1 MKTKHILLAGLVI
14 LSIVFI
20 GLQLMEKEVIASF
33 VRAIFMVALVITYGY
48 KSENINNYFFMFLAT
63 FALADLIGLLYWF
76 TILESVESIDYL
88 YFIGNSLYIMSY
100 VFLIIKVLKN
110 MNFKDVIIK
119 LPAHIVILVVLD
131 IFCVTIVTD
140 TAKGDLNVYQYAM
153 EFLYN
158 TVIMS
163 LLTLSV
169 INYIYKVDKKSMNL
183 LVGSLF
189 IVFSETIQLAY
200 YYILEENNLLNILCS
215 IFFIIAFLFFYVYS
229 ILEETEEEH
238 HHLLKD
244 HIEA

>member
-1 MKTKHILLAGLVI
+1 MKTKHFLISSLVI

-20 GLQLMEKEVIASF
+20 GLQLMQYEIIASF
-33 VRAIFMVALVITYGY
+33 IRAFLLILLLFIYGINR
-48 KSENINNYFFMFLAT
+48 ENLNNYFFMFLAT
-63 FALADLIGLLYWF
+63 FTLADVIGLLFWF
-76 TILESVESIDYL
+76 TKLKSEDSIDYL
-88 YFIGNSLYIMSY
+88 YFTCNSLYILSY
-100 VFLIIKVLKN
+100 LFLIIKVLKS

-140 TAKGDLNVYQYAM
+140 AAKYDLRYQYAM

-169 INYIYKVDKKSMNL
+169 INYIYKVDKKAMNL

-200 YYILEENNLLNILCS
+200 YYILEENNLLNVLCS
-215 IFFIIAFLFFYVYS
+215 LFFIIAFLFFYVYS
-229 ILEETEEEH
+229 KLEETEEHNLFRE
-238 HHLLKD
+238 

>member
-1 MKTKHILLAGLVI
+1 MKTKQILISSLVI

-20 GLQLMEKEVIASF
+20 GLQLMEHKVFASF
-33 VRAIFMVALVITYGY
+33 VRALIMIILVITYGI
-48 KSENINNYFFMFLAT
+48 KRENINSYFFMFLST
-63 FALADLIGLLYWF
+63 FALADVIGLLYWY
-76 TILESVESIDYL
+76 TTLESEKSFDYV
-88 YFIGNSLYIMSY
+88 YFICNSLYILSY
-100 VFLIIKVLKN
+100 LFLIIKVLKSIDI
-110 MNFKDVIIK
+110 KDVIIK

-140 TAKGDLNVYQYAM
+140 TAKGELRMYQYIM

-158 TVIMS
+158 IVIMS

-169 INYIYKVDKKSMNL
+169 INYIYKVGKKAMNL

-200 YYILEENNLLNILCS
+200 YYILEDNNLLNVLCS
-215 IFFIIAFLFFYVYS
+215 LFFIIAFFFFYVYS
-229 ILEETEEEH
+229 VLEETEEHNLFKE
-238 HHLLKD
+238 

>member
-1 MKTKHILLAGLVI
+1 MKTKHILISSLVI

-20 GLQLMEKEVIASF
+20 GLQLMKQNLLASF
-33 VRAIFMVALVITYGY
+33 VRAMIMIVLVITYGINRE
-48 KSENINNYFFMFLAT
+48 SINNYFFMFLAT
-63 FALADLIGLLYWF
+63 FALADVIGLMFWF
-76 TILESVESIDYL
+76 TTLESENSFDYI
-88 YFIGNSLYIMSY
+88 YFICNSLYILSY
-100 VFLIIKVLKN
+100 IFLIVKVLKSIDI
-110 MNFKDVIIK
+110 KDVIIK

-140 TAKGDLNVYQYAM
+140 TTKGELDIYHYAM

-158 TVIMS
+158 IVIMS

-169 INYIYKVDKKSMNL
+169 INYIYKVGKKAMNL

-200 YYILEENNLLNILCS
+200 YYILEDNNLLNVLCS
-215 IFFIIAFLFFYVYS
+215 LFFIIAFFFFYVYS
-229 ILEETEEEH
+229 ILEESEEH
-238 HHLLKD
+238 NLFKE